1 MKVVF
6 AIGDIS
12 SSGGTERVTTEI
24 AASLSE
30 AGHQVSVLSLFGPAS
45 PWFDL
50 PEAISVKAA
59 GLRPAGGNLF
69 RAAAIS
75 RCLYRVAVRT
85 EVDAVI
91 LVDSI
96 LFAFCIPWAR
106 FSRAKILCW
115 EHFNLSTSHGT
126 SMRSLGRLAASRM
139 CDKVVVLTERDAEA
153 WRAKYRVSERVQ
165 AIWNPIPRFAAY
177 QSSPG
182 DQEPRIALAVGR
194 LAPEK
199 GFDILLRAWKEL
211 GDARDGW
218 VLRIVG
224 GGEDETTLKS
234 LADDLEV
241 TECVVFV
248 GQVRDVA
255 AEYRAASLYVMS
267 SRWEGLP
274 MTLLEA
280 QHFGLPSVSTDCMTG
295 PREVLSCNNGIL
307 VKEEDPVD
315 LAHGMARLMASP
327 ALRQE
332 QGAAARDNAS
342 RYAASSISRQ
352 WEEMLE
358 SLL

>member
-1 MKVVF
+1 MKLLFV
-6 AIGDIS
+6 IGDVS

-30 AGHQVSVLSLFGPAS
+30 AGHQVSILSLFGPAK

-50 PEAISVKAA
+50 PDAVSVSSASLVPAGKSPQKAFAISW
-59 GLRPAGGNLF
+59 
-69 RAAAIS
+69 
-75 RCLYRVAVRT
+75 CLYKESSRRDL
-85 EVDAVI
+85 DAVI

-96 LFAFCIPWAR
+96 LYSFCIPWAL
-106 FSRAKILCW
+106 FSRAKIVCW
-115 EHFNLSTSHGT
+115 EHFNLSTSHGS
-126 SMRSLGRLAASRM
+126 SMRSLGRLAASRL
-139 CDKVVVLTERDAEA
+139 CDKVVVLTERDAAA
-153 WRAKYRVSERVQ
+153 WRVKFFISDRVQ

-199 GFDILLRAWKEL
+199 GVDILLRAWKEL
-211 GDARDGW
+211 GNARDGW

-224 GGEDETTLKS
+224 GGEDETTLKA

-241 TECVVFV
+241 TESVVFV

-307 VKEEDPVD
+307 VKEDDPVD

-332 QGAAARDNAS
+332 QGAAARENAS

>member
-1 MKVVF
+1 MNLLFV
-6 AIGDIS
+6 IGDIS
-12 SSGGTERVTTEI
+12 SSGGTERVTTEV
-24 AASLSE
+24 AAALSD
-30 AGHQVSVLSLFGPAS
+30 AGHQVSVLSLFGPAN

-50 PEAISVKAA
+50 PETISVKAA
-59 GLRPAGGNLF
+59 GLKPAGSNLF

-75 RCLYRVAVRT
+75 RCLYQAAVRT

-96 LFAFCIPWAR
+96 LFAFCVPWSL
-106 FSRAKILCW
+106 FSTAKIVCW

-126 SMRSLGRLAASRM
+126 SMRSLARLAASRM
-139 CDKVVVLTERDAEA
+139 CDKVVVLTERDAAA
-153 WRAKYRVSERVQ
+153 WRAKYHIFDRVQ
-165 AIWNPIPRFAAY
+165 SIWNPIPRFSAY

-199 GFDILLRAWKEL
+199 GVDVLLKAWKKL
-211 GDARDGW
+211 GDAREGW

-224 GGEDETTLKS
+224 GGVEEASLKA

-241 TECVVFV
+241 TESVVFV

-315 LAHGMARLMASP
+315 LARGMARLMASP

-332 QGAAARDNAS
+332 QGAAARENAS
-342 RYAASSISRQ
+342 RYATSSISRQ

-358 SLL
+358 RLL

>member
-1 MKVVF
+1 M
-6 AIGDIS
+6 
-12 SSGGTERVTTEI
+12 TTEV
-24 AASLSE
+24 ATALAE
-30 AGHQVSVLSLFGPAS
+30 AGHTVSILSLFGAAT
-45 PWFDL
+45 PWFDINDT
-50 PEAISVKAA
+50 ISVTSA
-59 GLRPAGGNLF
+59 GLEPAGGSF
-69 RAAAIS
+69 YRAAAIS
-75 RCLYRVAVRT
+75 NRLFKESIRRDL
-85 EVDAVI
+85 DAVI

-96 LFAFCIPWAR
+96 LYSFCIPWAW
-106 FSRAKILCW
+106 FSKTKILCW

-126 SMRSLGRLAASRM
+126 SMRSLGRLAASRL
-139 CDKVVVLTERDAEA
+139 CDKVVVLTERDAAA
-153 WRAKYRVSERVQ
+153 WRTRYRISERVQ

-182 DQEPRIALAVGR
+182 DQQPRIALAVGR
-194 LAPEK
+194 LTAQK
-199 GFDILLRAWKEL
+199 GFDVLLKAWSEL
-211 GDARDGW
+211 GNARDGW

-224 GGEDETTLKS
+224 GGEDETSLKA
-234 LADDLEV
+234 LADDLDV
-241 TECVVFV
+241 TESVVFV

-315 LAHGMARLMASP
+315 LARGMARLMASP
-327 ALRQE
+327 ALRLE
-332 QGAAARDNAS
+332 QGAAARENAS